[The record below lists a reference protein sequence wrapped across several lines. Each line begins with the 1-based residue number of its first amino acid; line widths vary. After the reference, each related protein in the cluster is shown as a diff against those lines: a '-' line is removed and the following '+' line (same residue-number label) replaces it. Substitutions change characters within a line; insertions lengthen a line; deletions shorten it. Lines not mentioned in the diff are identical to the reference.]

1 MDAWKAR
8 LTSAQ
13 KEELVMV
20 LAKLKKAKIGVS
32 QDGANLRVKF
42 DGFEAFDAKGNVDVY
57 SLAERIGVDIMSLD
71 SSYTKLGSIEQIKLK
86 TAVANIFA
94 NATNEEFG
102 NANVASYSLHLSNAL
117 DASGIKTDFDPKTAT
132 TLAFLL
138 AQPRYEK
145 IFDSMNHPGQKGQ
158 AKFDVVQ
165 KLVED
170 LETIGIKFK
179 SPNTINSAV
188 VDGEKLNNTGEE
200 LVFNEPDV
208 IRNYA
213 LKLASEATQP
223 IGLVMKFHR
232 TCIQRS
238 LSVALDNEP
247 TLPQE
252 FIAPSVRDGLV
263 SLFHSVKSGDSK
275 NNADFLSKLRFV
287 DDSGRNY
294 SESFDLAMDDKIRL
308 RKGAF
313 LSHFDK
319 MLSSQPHISSEQAS
333 SILSNVGEVFQD
345 ESLDSDISS
354 YIALDA
360 LRESSRLLSTHFVK
374 LPYESMMDG
383 VNQFKTIVQAPYS
396 TNIANAKKI
405 NSAHQDIE
413 EKPAPKPETKP
424 APKPETKPA
433 PKPETKPA
441 PKPETKP
448 APNPETKPAPK
459 PETKPAPKPE
469 AKPAPKPEAKPAP
482 NPETKPAPKPEA
494 KPAPKPEAKPAP
506 KPEAKVE
513 SAVVNVDTPVKN
525 TSSPKVDSAKS
536 MSTDELKSTKAKE
549 IETINSEIA
558 TKALDAFK
566 GELIDK
572 CFRGDEVELP
582 DVMDWVEKRW
592 RDTIDSMT
600 DAAPD
605 EKLNRAQV
613 EFHGLTQSRNFRKSK
628 AWYEQSIERFEMSS
642 DIDRDITKILESLQ
656 SIKSDDP
663 KISEALAMYQGA
675 MLENMMPVLGEDGM
689 VHPLADLERLES
701 ARNGVRDSLMPIAKA
716 LLDDDL
722 EPLKSYANLLDQR
735 SEMLNKWKEKATTPE
750 SDNALAHHWEALFP
764 SEKALSFS
772 ELEKSVSTAND
783 LISSPDTVLAM
794 LEKPVDEGSGSLAMV
809 WDKEQLIGTSESAK
823 PKAYENPILKSA
835 EDFLRVEEP
844 EQESVRPSIKH

>member
-1 MDAWKAR
+1 MLIIQGSVMEAWKAK

-42 DGFEAFDAKGNVDVY
+42 NGFEAFDAKGNVDVY
-57 SLAERIGVDIMSLD
+57 SLAERVGVDLINLD

-86 TAVANIFA
+86 AAVANIFA
-94 NATNEEFG
+94 NATNEELG
-102 NANVASYSLHLSNAL
+102 NANVATYSLHLSNAL

-145 IFDSMNHPGQKGQ
+145 IFDSMNHPGQKEQ
-158 AKFDVVQ
+158 AKFDIVQ

-170 LETIGIKFK
+170 LESIGVKFK
-179 SPNTINSAV
+179 SPHTTNSAI

-200 LVFNEPDV
+200 LVFNDPDV

-213 LKLASEATQP
+213 LKLASDATQP

-275 NNADFLSKLRFV
+275 NGADFLSKLRFV

-294 SESFDLAMDDKIRL
+294 SESFDMAMSDKIRL

-319 MLSSQPHISSEQAS
+319 MLSSQPHISSKQAS
-333 SILSNVGEVFQD
+333 SVLANLSEVFQD

-360 LRESSRLLSTHFVK
+360 IRESSRLLSTHFVK
-374 LPYESMMDG
+374 LPYESMMSG

-396 TNIANAKKI
+396 TNIANAKVATP
-405 NSAHQDIE
+405 AHPNTVNAE
-413 EKPAPKPETKP
+413 PKPEMKAAPKPEMKAAPKPEMKAAPKPETKA
-424 APKPETKPA
+424 APKPETKAA
-433 PKPETKPA
+433 PKPETKAA
-441 PKPETKP
+441 PKPETK
-448 APNPETKPAPK
+448 AAPK
-459 PETKPAPKPE
+459 PETKAAPKPE
-469 AKPAPKPEAKPAP
+469 TKAAPKPEEK
-482 NPETKPAPKPEA
+482 
-494 KPAPKPEAKPAP
+494 
-506 KPEAKVE
+506 
-513 SAVVNVDTPVKN
+513 VVNMDVGADAPMNNDVPPNADK
-525 TSSPKVDSAKS
+525 
-536 MSTDELKSTKAKE
+536 LKSSDHKKTEPA
-549 IETINSEIA
+549 SYEIA
-558 TKALDAFK
+558 EKALDAFK

-592 RDTIDSMT
+592 RDTVDSMA
-600 DAAPD
+600 DATPE
-605 EKLNRAQV
+605 EKLNKAQV

-642 DIDRDITKILESLQ
+642 DINRDITKILESLQ

-663 KISEALAMYQGA
+663 EISDALAMYQGA
-675 MLENMMPVLGEDGM
+675 MLENMMPVLGDDGM
-689 VHPLADLERLES
+689 VHPLANLERLES
-701 ARNGVRDSLMPIAKA
+701 ARNGVRDGLMPIAKA
-716 LLDDDL
+716 LLDDDF
-722 EPLKSYANLLDQR
+722 EPLKSYAELLSRR
-735 SEMLNKWKEKATTPE
+735 SEALNDWKEKATTPE

-772 ELEKSVSTAND
+772 ELEKSVGTAND

-794 LEKPVDEGSGSLAMV
+794 LEKPVEDGSGSLSMV
-809 WDKEQLIGTSESAK
+809 WDKEQLIGTTESAK
-823 PKAYENPILKSA
+823 PKAYEVPVLKSA
-835 EDFLRVEEP
+835 EDLIRIDEP
-844 EQESVRPSIKH
+844 DQENIRPSIKH

>member
-1 MDAWKAR
+1 MNAWKAR

-179 SPNTINSAV
+179 SPNTINSAI

-313 LSHFDK
+313 LSHFEK
-319 MLSSQPHISSEQAS
+319 MLSSQPHISNEQAS
-333 SILSNVGEVFQD
+333 SVLSSVGEVFQD

-360 LRESSRLLSTHFVK
+360 LRESSRLLSKHFVK

-413 EKPAPKPETKP
+413 EKPAPKPETKSAP
-424 APKPETKPA
+424 KPETKSAPKPETKPA
-433 PKPETKPA
+433 PKPETKSA
-441 PKPETKP
+441 PKPETKS
-448 APNPETKPAPK
+448 APKPELKPAPK
-459 PETKPAPKPE
+459 PEL
-469 AKPAPKPEAKPAP
+469 
-482 NPETKPAPKPEA
+482 
-494 KPAPKPEAKPAP
+494 
-506 KPEAKVE
+506 KVE
-513 SAVVNVDTPVKN
+513 SAAVNVEAPVNNTATPN
-525 TSSPKVDSAKS
+525 VDSVKS
-536 MSTDELKSTKAKE
+536 KRTDELKSNKAKE
-549 IETINSEIA
+549 IEPINNEIA
-558 TKALDAFK
+558 EKALDAFK

-582 DVMDWVEKRW
+582 EVMDWVEKRW
-592 RDTIDSMT
+592 RDTIDSMN
-600 DAAPD
+600 DSSPV

-613 EFHGLTQSRNFRKSK
+613 EFHGLTQSRNFRKST

-675 MLENMMPVLGEDGM
+675 MLENMMPVLGENGM

-722 EPLKSYANLLDQR
+722 EPLKSYANLLDKR
-735 SEMLNKWKEKATTPE
+735 SEVLNKWKEKATTPE

-823 PKAYENPILKSA
+823 PKAYETPVLKST

>member
-1 MDAWKAR
+1 MNAWKAR

-179 SPNTINSAV
+179 SPNTINSAI

-313 LSHFDK
+313 LSHFEK
-319 MLSSQPHISSEQAS
+319 MLSSQPHISNEQAS
-333 SILSNVGEVFQD
+333 SVLSSVGEVFQD

-360 LRESSRLLSTHFVK
+360 LRESSRLLSKHFVK

-413 EKPAPKPETKP
+413 EKPAPKPETKSAP
-424 APKPETKPA
+424 KPETKSAPKPETKPA
-433 PKPETKPA
+433 PKPETKSA
-441 PKPETKP
+441 PKPETKS
-448 APNPETKPAPK
+448 APKPELKPAPK
-459 PETKPAPKPE
+459 PEL
-469 AKPAPKPEAKPAP
+469 
-482 NPETKPAPKPEA
+482 
-494 KPAPKPEAKPAP
+494 
-506 KPEAKVE
+506 KVE
-513 SAVVNVDTPVKN
+513 SAAVNVEAPVNNTATPN
-525 TSSPKVDSAKS
+525 VDSVKS
-536 MSTDELKSTKAKE
+536 KRTDELKSNKAKE
-549 IETINSEIA
+549 IEPINNEIA
-558 TKALDAFK
+558 EKALDAFK

-582 DVMDWVEKRW
+582 EVMDWVEKRW
-592 RDTIDSMT
+592 RDTIDSMN
-600 DAAPD
+600 DSSPV

-613 EFHGLTQSRNFRKSK
+613 EFHGLTQSRNFRKST

-675 MLENMMPVLGEDGM
+675 MLENMMPVLGENGM

-716 LLDDDL
+716 LLDDDF
-722 EPLKSYANLLDQR
+722 EPLKSYANLLDKR
-735 SEMLNKWKEKATTPE
+735 SEVLNKWKEKATTPE

-823 PKAYENPILKSA
+823 PKAYETPVLKST

>member
-1 MDAWKAR
+1 MDAWKAK

-57 SLAERIGVDIMSLD
+57 SLAERVGVDIMSLD

-86 TAVANIFA
+86 SAVANVFA

-145 IFDSMNHPGQKGQ
+145 IFDSMNHPSQKGQ

-179 SPNTINSAV
+179 SPNTINSAI

-200 LVFNEPDV
+200 LVFNDPDV

-223 IGLVMKFHR
+223 IGLIMKFHR

-263 SLFHSVKSGDSK
+263 SLFHSVKSGDIK
-275 NNADFLSKLRFV
+275 NNADFLSKLRFI

-319 MLSSQPHISSEQAS
+319 MLSAQPHISSEQAS
-333 SILSNVGEVFQD
+333 LVLSNVGEVFQD

-396 TNIANAKKI
+396 TNIANAKMI
-405 NSAHQDIE
+405 NSAPQDTV
-413 EKPAPKPETKP
+413 KPAPKPETKP

-433 PKPETKPA
+433 PKPETKAA
-441 PKPETKP
+441 PKPETKA
-448 APNPETKPAPK
+448 APKPEMKAAPK
-459 PETKPAPKPE
+459 PETKAAPKPE
-469 AKPAPKPEAKPAP
+469 TKAAPKPEEK
-482 NPETKPAPKPEA
+482 
-494 KPAPKPEAKPAP
+494 
-506 KPEAKVE
+506 
-513 SAVVNVDTPVKN
+513 VVNMDVGADAPMNNDVPPNADK
-525 TSSPKVDSAKS
+525 
-536 MSTDELKSTKAKE
+536 LKSSDHKKTEPA
-549 IETINSEIA
+549 SYEIA
-558 TKALDAFK
+558 EKALDAFK

-592 RDTIDSMT
+592 RDTVDSMA
-600 DAAPD
+600 DATPE
-605 EKLNRAQV
+605 EKLNKAQV

-642 DIDRDITKILESLQ
+642 DINRDITKILESLQ

-663 KISEALAMYQGA
+663 EISEALAMYQGA
-675 MLENMMPVLGEDGM
+675 MLENMMPVLGDDGM
-689 VHPLADLERLES
+689 VHPLANLERLES
-701 ARNGVRDSLMPIAKA
+701 ARNGVRDGLMPIAKA
-716 LLDDDL
+716 LLDDDF
-722 EPLKSYANLLDQR
+722 EPLKSYSELLSKR
-735 SEMLNKWKEKATTPE
+735 SEALNDWKEKATTPE

-772 ELEKSVSTAND
+772 ELEKSVGTAND

-794 LEKPVDEGSGSLAMV
+794 LEKPVEDGSGSLSMV
-809 WDKEQLIGTSESAK
+809 WDKEQLIGTTESAK
-823 PKAYENPILKSA
+823 PKAYEVPVLKSA
-835 EDFLRVEEP
+835 EEVIRIDEP
-844 EQESVRPSIKH
+844 EQESIRPSMKH